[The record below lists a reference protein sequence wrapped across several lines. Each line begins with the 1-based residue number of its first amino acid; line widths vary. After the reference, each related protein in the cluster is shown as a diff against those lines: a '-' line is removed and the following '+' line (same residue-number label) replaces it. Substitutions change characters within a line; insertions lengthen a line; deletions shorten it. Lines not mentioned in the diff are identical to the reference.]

1 MNRVPVAEDGNPQ
14 QQKRNQQQPRS
25 LSSINRVA
33 LVPAIGIVLPLR
45 IVRLDGHPNIVA
57 PLA

>member
-1 MNRVPVAEDGNPQ
+1 MNRVPISDDGNRQ

-25 LSSINRVA
+25 LGGINRVA
-33 LVPAIGIVLPLR
+33 LVPAIGIVMLLR
-45 IVRLDGHPNIVA
+45 IVRLDGHVNIVA